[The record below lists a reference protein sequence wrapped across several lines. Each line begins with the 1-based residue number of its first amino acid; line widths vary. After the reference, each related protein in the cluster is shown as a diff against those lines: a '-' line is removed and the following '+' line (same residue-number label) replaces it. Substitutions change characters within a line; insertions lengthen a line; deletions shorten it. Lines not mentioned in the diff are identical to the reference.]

1 MSILSD
7 SDAITAID
15 DNGNFRSSPAPS
27 TAFTP
32 FSPARRSKSTS
43 PDSTTK
49 ERQYE
54 ESLWRHFP
62 GFTWSQRVR
71 DTNSW
76 AWEYGYDIQKGNDR
90 KWVCKICIHKNTLKP
105 KTFTSTGIQNTLNH
119 LYDDHRICAPE
130 GKTKSASQL
139 RAEGR
144 KAKGQSTI
152 AELMK
157 LDTNKPREQAIA
169 NGFIKNFDKK
179 FFQRLLMEW
188 IVEANLSFETAEHD
202 KLRKIFAYLNPCV
215 KLSDANLS
223 ATSIRRKIV
232 ASYEQHKTK
241 VMEVLQ
247 SSPGLIHVSFDGW
260 RSGNRHALYGI
271 MCFFQDE
278 KNKPRKIVLGVPEVS
293 TRHSGTNI
301 AAEVLE
307 IIDSYGIKNKIGYFT
322 LDNAENNDSAMAV
335 IGGELGFVG
344 RKRRGRCFGHILNL
358 SAKALLFGSNP
369 EAFENQLSGAA
380 ALSETKHDLWRRRG
394 PVGKLHNLVVDIDRS
409 NVLTYLLRGVQQADM
424 DQSIDPRV
432 RARKPL
438 NIVVDN
444 DTRWLSQLYMIRR
457 AIKLR
462 PYLDVMIL
470 KHKQA

>member
-7 SDAITAID
+7 SDAITAVD
-15 DNGNFRSSPAPS
+15 DDGNFRSSPAPS
-27 TAFTP
+27 TTFTP

-54 ESLWRHFP
+54 ESLWRRFP

-90 KWVCKICIHKNTLKP
+90 KWVCKICIRKNTLKP

-144 KAKGQSTI
+144 NAKGQSTI

-179 FFQRLLMEW
+179 QFQRLLMEW

-215 KLSDANLS
+215 KLCDANLS

-241 VMEVLQ
+241 V
-247 SSPGLIHVSFDGW
+247 SS
-260 RSGNRHALYGI
+260 RAL
-271 MCFFQDE
+271 
-278 KNKPRKIVLGVPEVS
+278 P
-293 TRHSGTNI
+293 
-301 AAEVLE
+301 A
-307 IIDSYGIKNKIGYFT
+307 
-322 LDNAENNDSAMAV
+322 
-335 IGGELGFVG
+335 
-344 RKRRGRCFGHILNL
+344 
-358 SAKALLFGSNP
+358 
-369 EAFENQLSGAA
+369 
-380 ALSETKHDLWRRRG
+380 
-394 PVGKLHNLVVDIDRS
+394 
-409 NVLTYLLRGVQQADM
+409 
-424 DQSIDPRV
+424 
-432 RARKPL
+432 
-438 NIVVDN
+438 
-444 DTRWLSQLYMIRR
+444 
-457 AIKLR
+457 
-462 PYLDVMIL
+462 
-470 KHKQA
+470 